1 MDKLMKWMLIVGVVG
16 MVLSMTALGYMF
28 VQKRNAPVALPTN
41 MTGSPAVP
49 PISEEPIL
57 KIPAFSLVDQS
68 GQARNASIF
77 AGKITIA
84 DFMFTHCPLACPQ
97 MTMQLEKVQTR
108 LKGLPV
114 QIVSFSLDPEHD
126 TPARLTEYATQRF
139 KLDTSNWLFLT
150 EDLKAGQKPALI
162 ARQMYKQNLKQYF
175 EEDPAQMLTIEDGS
189 GKQIPNINHSIRF
202 FLLGPDGT
210 VLGTFNS
217 ARQEEMDQLVER
229 AMGAVKFHLKK

>member
-1 MDKLMKWMLIVGVVG
+1 
-16 MVLSMTALGYMF
+16 
-28 VQKRNAPVALPTN
+28 
-41 MTGSPAVP
+41 
-49 PISEEPIL
+49 
-57 KIPAFSLVDQS
+57 VDQE
-68 GQARNASIF
+68 GKVRDQRIF
-77 AGKITIA
+77 EGKITIA

-97 MTMQLEKVQTR
+97 MTMQLEKVQRR

-126 TPARLTEYATQRF
+126 TPQRLKTYAAERF

-150 EDLKAGQKPALI
+150 EALEAGQKPALT
-162 ARQMYKQNLKQYF
+162 ARMMYKNDLKQYF
-175 EEDPAQMLTIEDGS
+175 EEDPQQMLTVEDGS

-202 FLLGPDGT
+202 FLIGPDGT

-229 AMGAVKFHLKK
+229 AMGAVKYHFGK

>member
-1 MDKLMKWMLIVGVVG
+1 MKWMLIVGVIGLVA
-16 MVLSMTALGYMF
+16 SMATLGYMM
-28 VQKRNAPVALPTN
+28 VQRSSSPSAMPDMVRGGVATPT
-41 MTGSPAVP
+41 TT
-49 PISEEPIL
+49 EEPIL
-57 KIPAFSLVDQS
+57 KIPAFSLVDQE
-68 GQARNASIF
+68 GKPRDQSIF
-77 AGKITIA
+77 EGKITIA

-97 MTMQLEKVQTR
+97 MTMQLEKVQKR

-126 TPARLTEYATQRF
+126 TPARLTEYAAERF
-139 KLDTSNWLFLT
+139 KLDTSNWKFLT
-150 EDLKAGQKPALI
+150 EALEAGQKPALT
-162 ARQMYKQNLKQYF
+162 ARMMYKNDLKQYF
-175 EEDPAQMLTIEDGS
+175 EEDPQQMLTIEDGS

-202 FLLGPDGT
+202 FLVGPDGT